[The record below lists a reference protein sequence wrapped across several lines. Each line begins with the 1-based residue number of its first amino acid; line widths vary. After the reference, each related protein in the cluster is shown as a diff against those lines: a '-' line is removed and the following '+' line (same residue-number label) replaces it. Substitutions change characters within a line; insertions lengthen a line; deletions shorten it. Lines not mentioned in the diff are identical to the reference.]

1 MISKMQKLGFQ
12 SIKSLDQ
19 LKSLSGTAKTFAMSS
34 RPSSDSITSG
44 SFSNLKLTAEKLV
57 KEQAS
62 VKTDLEMANSKL
74 KKSLERIHELEEKL
88 QNAFN
93 ENAKLKV
100 KQKEDEKLWKGLE
113 SKFSSTKTLC
123 DQLTETLQH
132 LAGQVQNAEKDEE
145 CFEEKLSAS
154 TKAIDNLKQQM
165 DGLSLKLGSAE
176 ELVRDREKELKE
188 LNIERQEKDK
198 LYRDEQCRIAN
209 IIEDKD
215 AVIMKFDASIAAKRL
230 EIESLNSKLGELNLE
245 LRSKEDKTKLL
256 IVTQDKLEKEKSD
269 LQMSND
275 DLEKKL
281 VMSLQEVKDLEGFVH
296 VSAGQLAELDKQSL
310 TFMEKFYQLKS
321 LYDSCLKLVQQES
334 DLAAKQAQGQYD
346 QLHDRF
352 LCITSEK
359 DALQLVNQGLDDKII
374 DLQKSHDSVMAKL
387 SAECQLAKE
396 KIQRLE
402 TEAEALISKKIETD
416 LLVSQMEKE
425 INMLSECSRSAE
437 NKMQDLLLK
446 ISSIEA
452 ENNDNT
458 DNLQAEIQKKE
469 EVIVILQNE
478 SKKCDLHVDSLEKQ
492 VGQLQNML
500 EEKEQLLLQYRD
512 EEKKLEGQIT
522 EKQALLTAAESKL
535 AEAKKQYDLMLE
547 SKQLE
552 LSRHLKEIS
561 QRNDQAINDIRRKYE
576 VEKQEIVNM
585 EKEKADKAVGEME
598 RKFDQKLAEC
608 KEEAKLQLVH
618 IQEEHAALVVRIQ
631 LEHDRK
637 DMNLKAEYNEDIKRT
652 QLQAENELRE
662 KTMSL
667 RNEHEVQMKALR
679 CQLEDECRKLQEELD
694 LQKSR
699 EDRQRALLQLQWKV
713 ISDKPQ
719 EDQEVN
725 SKKDYSISSIKMRDT
740 GVDQRITRRTAS
752 RAANEEKDS
761 PFLDGTQTPVSK
773 LLENVNTGSIMGMPK
788 HHKKVTRHEYEVE
801 TTNGR
806 TITKRRKS
814 TVMFEDPRK
823 HKKRNTPKAHTP
835 RSIVKGIKGG
845 ANPHP
850 SGIKGGANPHP
861 SNIGDLFSE
870 GSLNPYADDPY
881 AFD

>member
-1 MISKMQKLGFQ
+1 MQKLGFQ

-19 LKSLSGTAKTFAMSS
+19 LKSLSGTARTFAISS

-74 KKSLERIHELEEKL
+74 KKSLEHIHELEEKL

-113 SKFSSTKTLC
+113 SKFSSTQTLC

-132 LAGQVQNAEKDEE
+132 LAGQVQNAEKDKEF
-145 CFEEKLSAS
+145 FEEKLSAS
-154 TKAIDNLKQQM
+154 MKSIDILKQHI

-176 ELVRDREKELKE
+176 ELIRDREKEIRELK
-188 LNIERQEKDK
+188 IEGQEKDK
-198 LYRDEQCRIAN
+198 LYRDEQCRTAN
-209 IIEDKD
+209 IIEEKD
-215 AVIMKFDASIAAKRL
+215 AVIMKFEEFGAANKL
-230 EIESLNSKLGELNLE
+230 EIESLNSKLGELHLE
-245 LRSKEDKTKLL
+245 LRSKEDKIELL
-256 IVTQDKLEKEKSD
+256 IVTQDKLEKEKGE
-269 LQMSND
+269 LHMSKD
-275 DLEKKL
+275 VLEKKL
-281 VMSLQEVKDLEGFVH
+281 VISLQEVKDLEGFLH
-296 VSAGQLAELDKQSL
+296 VSAGQLVELDKQSL
-310 TFMEKFYQLKS
+310 TFIEKFYQLNS
-321 LYDSCLKLVQQES
+321 LYDSFHKLIQEER
-334 DLAAKQAQGQYD
+334 DLAGKQAQRQYD
-346 QLHDRF
+346 QLHDGF

-359 DALQLVNQGLDDKII
+359 DALQLVNQGLENKII
-374 DLQKSHDSVMAKL
+374 ELQKSHESVMVQL
-387 SAECQLAKE
+387 SVECQVAKE

-402 TEAEALISKKIETD
+402 TEAEALISKKIETES
-416 LLVSQMEKE
+416 LVSKMEKE
-425 INMLSECSRSAE
+425 INTLSESSRSSE
-437 NKMQDLLLK
+437 NKMQDLLMK
-446 ISSIEA
+446 ISSIES
-452 ENNDNT
+452 ENNCYT
-458 DNLQAEIQKKE
+458 DELQAEIQKKE
-469 EVIVILQNE
+469 VEIVNLQQE
-478 SKKCDLHVDSLEKQ
+478 SKKRDLHVDSLEKQ

-512 EEKKLEGQIT
+512 GEKKLKDQIT
-522 EKQALLTAAESKL
+522 ENLDLLTAADSKL

-576 VEKQEIVNM
+576 VEKQDIVNM
-585 EKEKADKAVGEME
+585 EKEKADRAVEEME
-598 RKFDQKLAEC
+598 TKFDQKLAEC

-618 IQEEHAALVVRIQ
+618 IHEEHAALVIRIQ
-631 LEHDRK
+631 QEHDRK
-637 DMNLKAEYNEDIKRT
+637 DMNLKAEHNEDLKRI
-652 QLQAENELRE
+652 QLQAEIELRE
-662 KTMSL
+662 KTTSL

-679 CQLEDECRKLQEELD
+679 CQHEDECRKLLEELD
-694 LQKSR
+694 LQKSK
-699 EDRQRALLQLQWKV
+699 EDRQRALLQLQWRV
-713 ISDKPQ
+713 MSDKPQ
-719 EDQEVN
+719 DDQEVN

-740 GVDQRITRRTAS
+740 GVGQRISRRS
-752 RAANEEKDS
+752 VVRGANEEKGT

-773 LLENVNTGSIMGMPK
+773 LLEDVNTGTIMSMPK

-801 TTNGR
+801 TSNGR

-823 HKKRNTPKAHTP
+823 HKKRNTPKARTP
-835 RSIVKGIKGG
+835 RSIVTGF
-845 ANPHP
+845 
-850 SGIKGGANPHP
+850 KGGANPHP

>member
-1 MISKMQKLGFQ
+1 MQKLGFQ

-19 LKSLSGTAKTFAMSS
+19 LKSLSGTAKTFAISS

-74 KKSLERIHELEEKL
+74 KKSLEHIHELEEKL

-132 LAGQVQNAEKDEE
+132 LAGQVQNAEKDKEF
-145 CFEEKLSAS
+145 FEEKLSAS
-154 TKAIDNLKQQM
+154 MKSIDILKQHI

-176 ELVRDREKELKE
+176 ELIRDREKEIRELK
-188 LNIERQEKDK
+188 IEGQEKDK
-198 LYRDEQCRIAN
+198 LYRDEQCRTAN
-209 IIEDKD
+209 IIEEKD
-215 AVIMKFDASIAAKRL
+215 AVIMKFEASGAANKL
-230 EIESLNSKLGELNLE
+230 EIESLNSKLGELHLE
-245 LRSKEDKTKLL
+245 LRSKEDKIELL
-256 IVTQDKLEKEKSD
+256 IVTQDKLEKEKSE

-275 DLEKKL
+275 VLEKKL
-281 VMSLQEVKDLEGFVH
+281 VISLQEVKDLEGFLH
-296 VSAGQLAELDKQSL
+296 VSAGQLVELDKQSL
-310 TFMEKFYQLKS
+310 TFMEKFYQLNS
-321 LYDSCLKLVQQES
+321 LYDSCHKLIQEER
-334 DLAAKQAQGQYD
+334 DLALKQAQGQYD

-359 DALQLVNQGLDDKII
+359 DALRLVNQGLDNKII
-374 DLQKSHDSVMAKL
+374 ELQKSHESVMVQL
-387 SAECQLAKE
+387 SEECQLAKE

-402 TEAEALISKKIETD
+402 TEAEALISKKIETES
-416 LLVSQMEKE
+416 LVSKMEKE
-425 INMLSECSRSAE
+425 IDTLSESSRSSE
-437 NKMQDLLLK
+437 NKMQDLSMK

-452 ENNDNT
+452 ENNCYT
-458 DNLQAEIQKKE
+458 DKLQEEIQKKE
-469 EVIVILQNE
+469 VEIVNLQQE
-478 SKKCDLHVDSLEKQ
+478 SKKRDLHVDSLEKQ
-492 VGQLQNML
+492 VGQLQDML

-512 EEKKLEGQIT
+512 GEKKLKDQIT
-522 EKQALLTAAESKL
+522 ENLALLTAADSKL

-576 VEKQEIVNM
+576 VEKQDIVNM
-585 EKEKADKAVGEME
+585 EIEKADRAVEEME

-608 KEEAKLQLVH
+608 KEEAKLQLMH
-618 IQEEHAALVVRIQ
+618 IQEEHAALVIRIQ
-631 LEHDRK
+631 QEHDRK
-637 DMNLKAEYNEDIKRT
+637 DMNLKAEHNEDLKRI
-652 QLQAENELRE
+652 QLQAEIELGE
-662 KTMSL
+662 KTTSL

-679 CQLEDECRKLQEELD
+679 CQHEDECRKLQEELD
-694 LQKSR
+694 LQKSK
-699 EDRQRALLQLQWKV
+699 EDRQRALLQLQWRV
-713 ISDKPQ
+713 MSDKAQ
-719 EDQEVN
+719 DDQEVN

-740 GVDQRITRRTAS
+740 GVGQRIS
-752 RAANEEKDS
+752 RHSVVRGANEEKGT

-773 LLENVNTGSIMGMPK
+773 LLEDVNTGTIMSMPK

-823 HKKRNTPKAHTP
+823 HKKRNTPKARTP
-835 RSIVKGIKGG
+835 RSIVTGF
-845 ANPHP
+845 
-850 SGIKGGANPHP
+850 KGGANPHP